1 MTLAKALGNGVPIGA
16 CLTRGVAAEVIQPG
30 NHGST
35 FGGNPLA
42 CTAVVTT
49 IDAIREQGLLEN
61 ALRVGKVIREGLG
74 AELAGLAGVA
84 EIRGMGLMLGLQLE
98 RPCGELVKAA
108 LEAGLIVNVTADS
121 VLRMLPPLV
130 MNEAEGAMVVERL
143 APLVK
148 ALLAREPSP
157 PQAAAA
163 R

>member
-1 MTLAKALGNGVPIGA
+1 MI
-16 CLTRGVAAEVIQPG
+16 
-30 NHGST
+30 
-35 FGGNPLA
+35 
-42 CTAVVTT
+42 TT

-74 AELAGLAGVA
+74 AGLAGLAGVA

-98 RPCGELVKAA
+98 RPCAELVKAA
-108 LEAGLIVNVTADS
+108 LESGLVINVTADS
-121 VLRMLPPLV
+121 VVRMLPPLV
-130 MNEAEGAMVVERL
+130 MSEAEGALVVERL

-148 ALLAREPSP
+148 ALLAREPSL